1 MSPIWPT
8 RRQTSR
14 CFGPHSSPIAIE
26 YGWRL
31 ALFFYR
37 GLLGAEQLEFAL
49 WLAPAVVVATL
60 LGQVVHLRV
69 SERLFRLAVAAL
81 LLVAGGLCFL

>member
-1 MSPIWPT
+1 MFRATLIAI
-8 RRQTSR
+8 
-14 CFGPHSSPIAIE
+14 FAIE